1 MTPLIIGITVTG
13 YPVGL
18 SKIHPAYCDAIWAM
32 VGSGGNLDG
41 PQAVLSGAVF
51 YSRLLREAV
60 PGIAGLR

>member
-1 MTPLIIGITVTG
+1 MTTPIIGIMVTG

-18 SKIHPAYCDAIWAM
+18 SKIHPAYWDAIWAM
-32 VGSGGNLDG
+32 VGGGGNLDG
-41 PQAVLSGAVF
+41 PEAMLSGAVF

>member
-1 MTPLIIGITVTG
+1 MTPPIIGITVTG

-18 SKIHPAYCDAIWAM
+18 SKTHPAYWDAIWAM
-32 VGSGGNLDG
+32 VGGGGNLDG
-41 PQAVLSGAVF
+41 PEAVLSGAVF